1 MEANKLG
8 SLWKIKVAVGGASV
22 SLASVERVAI
32 HIDWKT

>member
-8 SLWKIKVAVGGASV
+8 ILWKMQVSAGGASV